1 MTGEEVTTT
10 FTEPTLD
17 EVVQWIRELE
27 YGQRFV
33 GHAMTPTAGN
43 SVKDIYSMRDLAI
56 FVLGTSWDAP
66 MLADGFKGALNW
78 MDAAKLAAWVRETV
92 GDVELADAIERE
104 TSGLETFRDQ
114 SMAIA
119 ELVKARMV
127 QYDAVYRA
135 AQAAKAAEAA
145 ADEAEAS
152 PVE

>member
-1 MTGEEVTTT
+1 MS
-10 FTEPTLD
+10 
-17 EVVQWIRELE
+17 
-27 YGQRFV
+27 
-33 GHAMTPTAGN
+33 ASAGN

-78 MDAAKLAAWVRETV
+78 MDVAKLSAWVRDTV
-92 GDVELADAIERE
+92 GDVELADAIDRDA
-104 TSGLETFRDQ
+104 SGLETFRDQ

-135 AQAAKAAEAA
+135 AQAAEAA
-145 ADEAEAS
+145 ADEAGAEAS
-152 PVE
+152 PAE